1 MKVLGLVGNGIN
13 DRHLETICE
22 AGLQLNICDS
32 LVELNQAISDI
43 NKYDCIL
50 LNWNQLDGRL
60 IQTISSL
67 RMQEIDTPILALT
80 STKNA
85 SHIVRV
91 LDSGADD
98 VAYLPIEPIELLA
111 RIKAL
116 HRRRCFYRNS
126 NIKVGKIEYDNT
138 NFCAFQNG
146 KLLDFSAQESHMLGI
161 LVERSYRPIA
171 KLELQKMMN
180 GYGYKVSFNALEVAI
195 HRLRNKLKLVDLEI
209 ETIRGFGYRLENPNR
224 QAQYQ

>member
-1 MKVLGLVGNGIN
+1 MMILGLVGNGIN
-13 DRHLETICE
+13 DRHIETICE

-32 LVELNQAISDI
+32 LVGLNQAISDI

-50 LNWNQLDGRL
+50 LSWDQLDGRL

-67 RMQEIDTPILALT
+67 RMQEIDTPILVLT

-98 VAYLPIEPIELLA
+98 VAYLPMEPIELLA

-116 HRRRCFYRNS
+116 HRRRYVYRNN
-126 NIKVGKIEYDNT
+126 NIKVGKIEYDNN
-138 NFCAFQNG
+138 NFCAFRNG

-180 GYGYKVSFNALEVAI
+180 DYGYKVSFNALEVAI

-224 QAQYQ
+224 QAQYP